1 MLSNIIV
8 IHQIILLCTATFFTL
23 LGLKSSQSRSSG
35 WYVQLGAVA
44 TAALGHSEF
53 VLAKLL
59 CIKECLKIASLLL
72 ISLVIFPHWYFHG
85 TSKLVDIIDSREILC
100 CFHQMILKLC
110 KEKLVLSSQAFPLQ
124 AAEQSTEQNKTSE
137 NQEVKQCL
145 IQEGQKL
152 SVKDEFKTFVNL
164 PNLSRQCYV

>member
-1 MLSNIIV
+1 
-8 IHQIILLCTATFFTL
+8 
-23 LGLKSSQSRSSG
+23 
-35 WYVQLGAVA
+35 
-44 TAALGHSEF
+44 
-53 VLAKLL
+53 
-59 CIKECLKIASLLL
+59 
-72 ISLVIFPHWYFHG
+72 
-85 TSKLVDIIDSREILC
+85 
-100 CFHQMILKLC
+100 MILKLG

-152 SVKDEFKTFVNL
+152 SVKDEFKTFVNP